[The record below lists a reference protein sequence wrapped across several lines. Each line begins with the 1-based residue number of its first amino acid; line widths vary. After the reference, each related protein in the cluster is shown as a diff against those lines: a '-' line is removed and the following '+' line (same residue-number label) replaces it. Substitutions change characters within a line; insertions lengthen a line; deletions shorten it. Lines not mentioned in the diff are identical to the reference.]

1 MNRERLSLFID
12 WIDARLREKYG
23 SVAETYKE
31 VVLSRLAKITE
42 EVGEL
47 SEAVLVSWWNQR
59 DDKVKD
65 YTEEQLSDEFADVI
79 ITTFL
84 LAKAMDVDM
93 WKALENK
100 IKNIEKKFS

>member
-12 WIDARLREKYG
+12 WVDARLREKYG

-47 SEAVLVSWWNQR
+47 SEAVLTSW
-59 DDKVKD
+59 
-65 YTEEQLSDEFADVI
+65 
-79 ITTFL
+79 
-84 LAKAMDVDM
+84 
-93 WKALENK
+93 
-100 IKNIEKKFS
+100 